1 MAAWVAWLVPA
12 PLAAQPAPAVPAAG
26 AEGPR
31 PSRLLIGLPPGGG
44 VDQVARLLADGLS
57 RQLGQPWLAEN
68 RTGARG
74 NVAAEEVSRAEPDGS
89 LLGAIGSGTLV
100 LNRHLSRQ
108 MGYDPQTDLTP
119 ISRFAALPLLVMG
132 GGRDGPRNLA
142 DLLDNLRSRTMSCGT
157 PGAGSL
163 AHLALELL
171 LRTTGTR
178 CDIVH
183 YRGVTGAVQDLLQ
196 GGLQVYVDSAVIGLP
211 LVRDGRARIIAFTS
225 RARSA
230 LHPDVPTVGET
241 VPGFEAEIWIA
252 LMGPK
257 GMADSL
263 VARIEAAAIA
273 VARDPAVVHRL
284 RAMSAEPVGGT
295 RAELAATI
303 RAQDSIWGPV
313 ARAAGIAAD

>member
-1 MAAWVAWLVPA
+1 M
-12 PLAAQPAPAVPAAG
+12 
-26 AEGPR
+26 
-31 PSRLLIGLPPGGG
+31 
-44 VDQVARLLADGLS
+44 DQMARLLAEGLS
-57 RQLGQPWLAEN
+57 RQLERSFAVEN

-74 NVAAEEVSRAEPDGS
+74 NVAAEELSRGEPDGR
-89 LLGAIGSGTLV
+89 LLGAVSSGTLV

-119 ISRFAALPLLVMG
+119 ISRFAALPLLVLG
-132 GGRDGPRNLA
+132 GGRDGPRNLPE
-142 DLLDNLRSRTMSCGT
+142 LLEVLRGRTMTCGT
-157 PGAGSL
+157 PGAGTL

-183 YRGVTGAVQDLLQ
+183 YRGVSGPVQDLLQ
-196 GGLQVYVDSAVIGLP
+196 GSLQVYVDSAVIGLP
-211 LVRDGRARIIAFTS
+211 LVREGKARLLAVTS

-230 LHPDVPTVGET
+230 LHLDVPTVGET
-241 VPGFEAEIWIA
+241 VPGFEAETWIA

-257 GMADSL
+257 GMADAL

-284 RAMSAEPVGGT
+284 RALSAEPIGGT
-295 RAELAATI
+295 RIELAATI

-313 ARAAGIAAD
+313 ARATGLAAD

>member
-1 MAAWVAWLVPA
+1 MAAWAAWTGPA
-12 PLAAQPAPAVPAAG
+12 PLAAQPVPEPAPA
-26 AEGPR
+26 
-31 PSRLLIGLPPGGG
+31 RLLIGLPPGGG

-57 RQLGQPWLAEN
+57 RELGRPLMVEN

-74 NVAAEEVSRAEPDGS
+74 NVAAEEVSRADPDGRV
-89 LLGAIGSGTLV
+89 LGAISSGTLV

-119 ISRFAALPLLVMG
+119 ISRFAALPLVLLG
-132 GGRDGPRNLA
+132 SAREGPRSLG
-142 DLLDNLRSRTMSCGT
+142 DLLEVLRSRTMTCGT

-163 AHLALELL
+163 GHLALELL
-171 LRTTGTR
+171 LRSAGTR

-183 YRGVTGAVQDLLQ
+183 YRGTAGAVQDLLQ
-196 GGLQVYVDSAVIGLP
+196 GSLQVYVDSAVTGLP
-211 LVRDGRARIIAFTS
+211 LARDGRARLLAVTS

-257 GMADSL
+257 GMAEPL

-284 RAMSAEPVGGT
+284 RALSAEPIGGT

>member
-1 MAAWVAWLVPA
+1 MVACAGVA
-12 PLAAQPAPAVPAAG
+12 PLSAQPI
-26 AEGPR
+26 
-31 PSRLLIGLPPGGG
+31 PSDQVRLLIGLPPGGG

-57 RQLGQPWLAEN
+57 RQWGHPLVVEN

-74 NVAAEEVSRAEPDGS
+74 NVAAEALARGEPDGR
-89 LLGAIGSGTLV
+89 LLGAISSGTLV

-108 MGYDPQTDLTP
+108 MGYDPQADLTP
-119 ISRFAALPLLVMG
+119 VSRFAALPLLVLG
-132 GGRDGPRNLA
+132 GGRDGPRTLG
-142 DLLDNLRSRTMSCGT
+142 DLLENLRARTMSCGT
-157 PGAGSL
+157 PGAGTL
-163 AHLALELL
+163 GHLALEMM
-171 LRTTGTR
+171 LRSTGTR
-178 CDIVH
+178 CDVVH
-183 YRGVTGAVQDLLQ
+183 YRSVNAAAQDLLQ
-196 GGLQVYVDSAVIGLP
+196 GSLQVYVESAVTGLP
-211 LVRDGRARIIAFTS
+211 LVRDGRARILAVTS
-225 RARSA
+225 RTRSA

-257 GMADSL
+257 GMAEAL
-263 VARIEAAAIA
+263 VARLEAAAIA

-295 RAELAATI
+295 RTELAATI

>member
-1 MAAWVAWLVPA
+1 MGAA
-12 PLAAQPAPAVPAAG
+12 PLSAQPNPPGQV
-26 AEGPR
+26 
-31 PSRLLIGLPPGGG
+31 RLLIGLPPGGG

-57 RQLGQPWLAEN
+57 RHWNLALAVEN

-74 NVAAEEVSRAEPDGS
+74 NVAAEELARGEPDGR
-89 LLGAIGSGTLV
+89 LLGAISSGTLV

-108 MGYDPQTDLTP
+108 MGYDPQADLTP
-119 ISRFAALPLLVMG
+119 ISRFAALPLLVLG
-132 GGRDGPRNLA
+132 GGREGPRTLG
-142 DLLDNLRSRTMSCGT
+142 DLLENLRARTMSCGT
-157 PGAGSL
+157 PGAGTL

-171 LRTTGTR
+171 LRSTGTR
-178 CDIVH
+178 CDVVH
-183 YRGVTGAVQDLLQ
+183 YRGVNGAVQDLLQ
-196 GGLQVYVDSAVIGLP
+196 GSLQVYVDSAVTGLP
-211 LVRDGRARIIAFTS
+211 LVRDGRARILAVTS
-225 RARSA
+225 RTRSA

-257 GMADSL
+257 GMAESL
-263 VARIEAAAIA
+263 VARLEAAAIA

-295 RAELAATI
+295 RTELAATI